1 MENKMQFYNPNE
13 PVADEYI
20 ENLQQQLHFMDLEF
34 KILREKVMEDEK
46 KSNIGSL
53 YDDDKTSHQH
63 ISLLKNKYAKM
74 LKDFHRTMTQLQKQ
88 QLEVQGESFVLQAHI
103 NISKTQNAD
112 LKNNLTD
119 YQKISNANVK
129 EMNKKFTLI
138 NTDRSN
144 LEMEVTVQ
152 LKNDLEKTRATR
164 FDHKMTI
171 DKSAKVEEIRKY
183 RHDRECYL
191 LDDLIKRKNEEK
203 ADLVKR
209 QADQD
214 AAYQNHAELQA
225 AISETNDLRA
235 KIEIAKVQIMQ
246 KQIEIGL
253 LQDTTEAL
261 NRKKEELLSEK
272 QDSELKNEELK
283 QQLKA
288 QEDVA
293 HKRLMN
299 RLNQHKTQEIKELLI
314 QQESLKEF
322 NEQLTH
328 KLHEEKEKFDQ
339 LMDLKITKDEEK
351 RLLEL
356 QLAEDTQIVDD

>member
-1 MENKMQFYNPNE
+1 
-13 PVADEYI
+13 
-20 ENLQQQLHFMDLEF
+20 
-34 KILREKVMEDEK
+34 
-46 KSNIGSL
+46 
-53 YDDDKTSHQH
+53 
-63 ISLLKNKYAKM
+63 
-74 LKDFHRTMTQLQKQ
+74 
-88 QLEVQGESFVLQAHI
+88 
-103 NISKTQNAD
+103 
-112 LKNNLTD
+112 
-119 YQKISNANVK
+119 
-129 EMNKKFTLI
+129 MNKKFSTI
-138 NTDRSN
+138 NTDRLG
-144 LEMEVTVQ
+144 LESEVTIS

-164 FDHKMTI
+164 FDHKMHI
-171 DKSAKVEEIRKY
+171 DKDAKVEEIRKY
-183 RHDRECYL
+183 RHDQDSKL
-191 LDDLIKRKNEEK
+191 LKDLIKKKNDEK
-203 ADLVKR
+203 ADLIKK

-214 AAYQNHAELQA
+214 AAYKNHAELQA

-253 LQDTTEAL
+253 LQETTEAL
-261 NRKKEELLSEK
+261 NRKKEELISEK
-272 QDSELKNEELK
+272 QDSESKNEELK

-328 KLHEEKEKFDQ
+328 KLMEEKEKFDK
-339 LMDLKITKDEEK
+339 LTDAKITKDEEK

-356 QLAEDTQIVDD
+356 QLAEDTHVTEEQKKELDELNKKIEAEQLKVNEIQKKVEEGRKVKALQEERRRQIQQVNTARLAKKEWIEKTYNYSDNVEQMKTEIFKQIVETNTDVNSQVNTFTTKLGNVQKELQTIKARNYTA